1 MNIWPCPEAT
11 ALLAAVGRCCCL
23 AAQLVPFDAKH
34 DWNVEQCSP
43 PAKAGRNSALM
54 AETQG
59 PRPPTRPDVPLLFEE
74 KRSQVK
80 DASWCL
86 WPR

>member
-1 MNIWPCPEAT
+1 MNIWPWPEAT
-11 ALLAAVGRCCCL
+11 ALLAAVGRCCC
-23 AAQLVPFDAKH
+23 DAKH
-34 DWNVEQCSP
+34 EWNFEQCSP
-43 PAKAGRNSALM
+43 PAKAGRNSAYM